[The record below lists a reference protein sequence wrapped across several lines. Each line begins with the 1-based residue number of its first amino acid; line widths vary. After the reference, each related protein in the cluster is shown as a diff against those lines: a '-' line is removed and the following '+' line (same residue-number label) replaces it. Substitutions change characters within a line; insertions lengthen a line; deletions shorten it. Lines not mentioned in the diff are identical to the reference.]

1 MFLINSDCIKTQAV
15 SMMKVTV
22 PPSCLRADPKA
33 VQSGGGMQLLAAV
46 TVAAFDE
53 THRELLHLAQLRSS
67 LKYFGSSQLPLSN
80 MIIDTQL
87 LFSFRRTLYLPFS
100 LKRMLSIRQC
110 SSGEVAHSA
119 RVRTSNDALMFFLGT
134 DFKQKYTTFCP
145 PHTCKEKS
153 TPTFS
158 HFSTCRLLSML
169 PVSSTPRSWV
179 WC

>member
-1 MFLINSDCIKTQAV
+1 MI
-15 SMMKVTV
+15 KVTV
-22 PPSCLRADPKA
+22 PPSSLRADPKA

-53 THRELLHLAQLRSS
+53 THPWTAASRTVAFLSEIFQFQSVAVVKHDYWYEAFIFISS
-67 LKYFGSSQLPLSN
+67 HTRY
-80 MIIDTQL
+80 
-87 LFSFRRTLYLPFS
+87 RYLPFS
-100 LKRMLSIRQC
+100 LRRMLSIRRC

-145 PHTCKEKS
+145 LHTCKERS
-153 TPTFS
+153 TPTSS
-158 HFSTCRLLSML
+158 HFSTRTLLSML